1 MLVET
6 SPEHVAHALNGNLL
20 INRMRED
27 DLAALAGRLQP
38 CTLEAGHVLERGGR
52 PIEYAYFL
60 TGGFACTLASSERHR
75 GAAVGMIGSEGVVGG
90 SVLLGV
96 GVSAHDVQMQV
107 AGAALRIRPQL
118 LAELAEHRASLRQ
131 VLLRYMHDFLQQVMR
146 TALINARETLDARLA
161 RWLLMAHDRVQGD
174 RISVTHEA
182 IAAMLGVRRAGVS
195 TAVKC
200 LEQQG
205 YVALHRGAIVIT
217 DRKQLETS
225 CNGAYAPQDRT
236 RVERVIN

>member
-6 SPEHVAHALNGNLL
+6 SSEHSAHALKGNLL
-20 INRMRED
+20 IDRIRED
-27 DLAALAGRLQP
+27 EVAALAGSLQP
-38 CTLEAGHVLERGGR
+38 CTLQSGQMLERSGR
-52 PIEYAYFL
+52 PIEYAHFL
-60 TGGFACTLASSERHR
+60 TGGFACTPASTERHR
-75 GAAVGMIGSEGVVGG
+75 GADVGMIGAEGLVGW
-90 SVLLGV
+90 STLLGI

-107 AGAALRIRPQL
+107 AGAALRIRPHL
-118 LAELAEHRASLRQ
+118 LAELTEYRASVRH
-131 VLLRYMHDFLQQVMR
+131 LLLQYVYDFTQQVMR
-146 TALINARETLDARLA
+146 TALVNARETLDARLA

-174 RISVTHEA
+174 RICVTHEA

-195 TAVKC
+195 TAVKR

-205 YVALHRGAIVIT
+205 YVALHRGAIVVT

-225 CNGAYAPQDRT
+225 SDGAYAPQDRT